1 MPRRE
6 LLGCKGSEGVG
17 LGVGVYGGVMDGDE
31 DEDQLVKLWGSV
43 SVGMFY
49 TAVARFIMYPS
60 VNKVL
65 QR

>member
-1 MPRRE
+1 MR
-6 LLGCKGSEGVG
+6 GGVDNFDHT
-17 LGVGVYGGVMDGDE
+17 VMDGDE

-60 VNKVL
+60 VNKEL